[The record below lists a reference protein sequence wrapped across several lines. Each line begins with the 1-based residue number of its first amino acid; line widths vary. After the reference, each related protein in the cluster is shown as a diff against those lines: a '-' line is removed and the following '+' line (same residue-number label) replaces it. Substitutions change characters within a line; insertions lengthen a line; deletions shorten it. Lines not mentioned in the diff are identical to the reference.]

1 MTVVGVDIGG
11 THITAAQV
19 DQVQGKFA
27 LGDLVE
33 ADVNTRA
40 GVDLLINS
48 WVNIIKQAAG
58 ESSNFQIGIA
68 MPGPFDYENGISWI
82 EAQGKMKSL
91 LGLSVRD
98 LLAASLGIPSTH
110 IHFSNDAEAF
120 LTGEIMADHQLSDQR
135 VIGLTLGTGLGSAFY
150 LDGISQDAKLWTAP
164 FRDGIAED
172 YLGTSWFVNRAESEF
187 GLKIKGV
194 KELILDQNREPRNI
208 LFKEFGFNLGEFL
221 LPYIIQYQFQ
231 KVLLGG
237 KITQSAAQFLPFTLA
252 YLGGKGVDIS
262 INLANL
268 GEKAALLGAC
278 HMFYSSIQ
286 LDQ

>member
-11 THITAAQV
+11 SHITAAQV
-19 DQVQGKFA
+19 HQLEGKFA

-40 GVDLLINS
+40 EVDQLIDS
-48 WVNIIKQAAG
+48 WVNIIKQAVG

-98 LLAASLGIPSTH
+98 LMAASLGILSSQ

-120 LTGEIMADHQLSDQR
+120 LAGEIMADEHFSDQR

-150 LDGISQDAKLWTAP
+150 LDGKSQDAKLWTAP

-172 YLGTSWFVNRAESEF
+172 YFGTAWFVNKAKSEF

-194 KELILDQNREPRNI
+194 KDLILDQNREASEI
-208 LFKEFGFNLGEFL
+208 LFKEFGFSLGEFL
-221 LPYIIQYQFQ
+221 LPYISQYQFE
-231 KVLLGG
+231 KILLGG
-237 KITQSAAQFLPFTLA
+237 KVTQSAALFLPFTLA
-252 YLGGKGVDIS
+252 YFRGKGVNIS
-262 INLANL
+262 INLAKL
-268 GEKAALLGAC
+268 GGKAALLGAC